1 MRDRQ
6 RQLDRPKIERLS
18 VADKTRRLRSFT
30 QIGGFPIVHG
40 ALMRDR
46 QRQLERPKIER
57 LSVADK
63 VRGYVHLL
71 RLVVAQSFTVR

>member
-1 MRDRQ
+1 VASFIYSDWWLPIVHGTLMRDRQ

-57 LSVADK
+57 LSVANK
-63 VRGYVHLL
+63 
-71 RLVVAQSFTVR
+71 